1 MYGALHAPFPLPA
14 EGALLTVAR
23 AFTPRVESLLATD
36 VLLDL
41 HGLGRVW
48 PAPQALGE
56 ALLVAGRERGL
67 VLHAAVA
74 STRVAALVAARGRPG
89 LTVITPGEEAET
101 LAPLPLDL
109 LDLAEDR
116 RGLFRSWGLA
126 TLGDLAALPAKGLA
140 ERLGPDGPRLRRLA
154 LGQDDTPLVP
164 TRAPDVFESTLD
176 LEWPIDGLEP
186 LSFVLARVL
195 DPLMAALV
203 RRGRRAAALTL
214 ELGLVDGGRVRRT
227 LKPAAPS
234 SEARTWR
241 TLLLLDLEAHPPM
254 GGGSWDSGRAQSILA
269 VTVCAEPTA
278 ARTVQYSLLDPAQPS
293 PEKLAEL
300 MARLHEWTA
309 AGRGGAPVLL
319 DTHRP
324 GAFAVEGFAPGPP
337 PAAISSAPEPHLALR
352 AYRPPLPAQV
362 VIRDGGPVFL
372 SAGASVRGPVV
383 DRAGPWQAS
392 GDWWD
397 APWSRAEWDV
407 ALAGGALFRIFNDR
421 LRDAWFVDGEL
432 D

>member
-1 MYGALHAPFPLPA
+1 MYGALHAPSPLPD
-14 EGALLTVAR
+14 GALLAVAH

-48 PAPQALGE
+48 PAPQVLGN
-56 ALLVAGRERGL
+56 ALLLAGRDRG
-67 VLHAAVA
+67 VTLHAAIA

-89 LTVITPGEEAET
+89 LTVITPGQEAET

-109 LDLAEDR
+109 LDLSEDR
-116 RGLFRSWGLA
+116 RDLFRRWGLA
-126 TLGDLAALPAKGLA
+126 TLGHLAALPARGLA

-164 TRAPDVFESTLD
+164 TRAPDAFESTLD

-203 RRGRRAAALTL
+203 RRGRRAAALDLVLT
-214 ELGLVDGGRVRRT
+214 LVDGGQIRRT

-234 SEARTWR
+234 AEARTWR
-241 TLLLLDLEAHPPM
+241 TLLLLDLEAHPP
-254 GGGSWDSGRAQSILA
+254 GGAGSWHDGRAQAILA
-269 VTVCAEPTA
+269 VTVVAEPTA

-300 MARLHEWTA
+300 MARLHDWTS

-324 GAFAVEGFAPGPP
+324 GAFAMEAFAP
-337 PAAISSAPEPHLALR
+337 AAPVPMKTGALEPRLALR
-352 AYRPPLPAQV
+352 AYRPPLAAQV
-362 VIRDGGPVFL
+362 VVRDGAPVFV
-372 SAGASVRGPVV
+372 SAGPGVRGSVV

-407 ALAGGALFRIFNDR
+407 ALAGGTLFRIFNDR